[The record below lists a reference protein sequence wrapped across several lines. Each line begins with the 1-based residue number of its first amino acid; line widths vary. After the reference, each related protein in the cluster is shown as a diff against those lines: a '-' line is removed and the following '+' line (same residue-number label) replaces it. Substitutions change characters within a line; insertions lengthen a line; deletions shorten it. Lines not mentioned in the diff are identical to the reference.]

1 MYNVEFVVEG
11 VQLIIRI
18 DLNQELGVSSSGKSV
33 IIATTGGNVE
43 VPGWEAVKVGL
54 NVYRPQQADRS
65 SRHMASQKGKE
76 GEGMAVSVNTT
87 ADALID
93 AVNVHL
99 EAGNWSHVV
108 DLTATLYGAAVESG
122 DVQLAELVQDL
133 HWIAHDALAH
143 PLNEVMV
150 VQS

>member
-65 SRHMASQKGKE
+65 SRHMASQ
-76 GEGMAVSVNTT
+76 
-87 ADALID
+87 
-93 AVNVHL
+93 
-99 EAGNWSHVV
+99 W
-108 DLTATLYGAAVESG
+108 
-122 DVQLAELVQDL
+122 
-133 HWIAHDALAH
+133 
-143 PLNEVMV
+143 
-150 VQS
+150 